1 MARANDKSK
10 TSRSKPHGGCGITA
24 PNQAQRSDNT
34 GGLPL
39 ALQQKCLEVFRH
51 ALKPHDQSTA
61 LVQEVKGHLYNRDF
75 AKAFGTAEYLDV
87 YAARWSPSR
96 ALGYMQILSDISKDM
111 FCEQESATAE
121 EGDTFRICCIGGGA
135 GAELVAIAGW
145 ISQKSKVLPFQRV
158 HSTFV
163 DIAAWD
169 SAVSNLFRASTG
181 PPELSKYA
189 SAAAREANT
198 ALVEEDLYQT
208 EFRQKNALSMEENE
222 CHEMFS
228 KADVVTLMF
237 TLNELYTTSIP
248 KTQRLLAQLTAELR
262 SGSYLLV
269 VDSPG
274 SYSAV
279 SVNGAEKKY
288 PMQWLLD
295 YTLIETGQ
303 KGKDDERPKWQKLVS
318 DDSRW
323 FKLPQG
329 LQYPIE
335 LENMR
340 YQIHLYKRLDDT
352 DMVQWLGSLVYSV
365 DILCAVVEVTIV
377 HVRVENRQLVS
388 EIHRQTIRR
397 AVE

>member
-1 MARANDKSK
+1 MARGNDKSNASK
-10 TSRSKPHGGCGITA
+10 TKLSGGRGTTA
-24 PNQAQRSDNT
+24 PKRAQPSDNT
-34 GGLPL
+34 GLPL
-39 ALQQKCLEVFRH
+39 ALQQKCLDVFRN
-51 ALKPHDQSTA
+51 ALKPQDQSTA
-61 LVQEVKGHLYNRDF
+61 IVQEVKGHLYNRDF
-75 AKAFGTAEYLDV
+75 AKAFGTAEYLNV

-96 ALGYMQILSDISKDM
+96 ALGYMQILSDISKDL
-111 FCEQESATAE
+111 FPDQDGKISKITDERQN
-121 EGDTFRICCIGGGA
+121 FRICCVGGGA
-135 GAELVAIAGW
+135 GAELVATAGW
-145 ISQKSKVLPFQRV
+145 ISRNADALPFQRV
-158 HSTFV
+158 ESTFV
-163 DIAAWD
+163 DIAAWN
-169 SAVSNLFRASTG
+169 SVVSDLFRASTT

-198 ALVEEDLYQT
+198 ALLEQGSYKIDFQQLDALAIED
-208 EFRQKNALSMEENE
+208 KE
-222 CHEMFS
+222 CHELFS
-228 KADVVTLMF
+228 KADMVTLMF

-248 KTQRLLAQLTAELR
+248 KTQKLLARLTTELR

-295 YTLIETGQ
+295 YTLIGTGQ
-303 KGKDDERPKWQKLVS
+303 KGKDDDRPKWQKLVS

-323 FKLPQG
+323 FRLPQG

-352 DMVQWLGSLVYSV
+352 G
-365 DILCAVVEVTIV
+365 
-377 HVRVENRQLVS
+377 
-388 EIHRQTIRR
+388 
-397 AVE
+397 